1 MATRKAAV
9 GRKVPDLE
17 LDLTSGRRAR
27 LSDFRGRNLVLYFY
41 PRDNTPGCTRE
52 GQEFRDA
59 WAGFRGADTDIIG
72 VSRDSLASH
81 EKFRSAQGFPFELAS
96 DPDGKLCAAFDVIRE
111 KSMYG
116 RTYLGI
122 DRSTFVIDDQ
132 GVLRREFR
140 GVKVKG
146 HVDEVLDAVRNLSQ

>member
-27 LSDFRGRNLVLYFY
+27 LSDFRGRKLVLYFY

-59 WAGFRGADTDIIG
+59 WPGFRGADTDIIG
-72 VSRDSLASH
+72 VSGDSLASH
-81 EKFRSAQGFPFELAS
+81 EKFRSAHGFPFELAS

-122 DRSTFVIDDQ
+122 DRSTFVIDEK

-146 HVDEVLDAVRNLSQ
+146 HADEVLDAVRNLSQ